1 MTTLDGAH
9 VLVLGATGGLG
20 SAIARELADAGATL
34 TLSAR
39 NVDRLEEL
47 ASSLGDAVKGTA
59 PADLIEPGAAEI
71 VVTQAEASAPLT
83 GVVNAAGVVAFGPV
97 AELDDDTL
105 DDLLLLNLI
114 APIRLVR
121 ACAATLS
128 EGGFILQIS
137 AVVAEMPTAGMAAYS
152 AAKAG
157 LTAFDGAAATEL
169 RRRKIRLIDARPT
182 HTETGLA
189 DRPIAGTAPRLPQ
202 GLDPAVVARRIVA
215 AIVDDERD
223 LASSAFSDAS

>member
-9 VLVLGATGGLG
+9 VLVFGATGGLG
-20 SAIARELADAGATL
+20 SAIARELAEAGARL

-47 ASSLGDAVKGTA
+47 ATSLGEAVNA
-59 PADLIEPGAAEI
+59 MVPADLVEPGAVES
-71 VVTQAEASAPLT
+71 VVAHAGETNPLT

-97 AELDDDTL
+97 ADLDDDTL

-121 ACAATLS
+121 AAAVILTG
-128 EGGFILQIS
+128 GGFILQIS

-157 LTAFDGAAATEL
+157 LTAFDSAAATEL

-215 AIVDDERD
+215 AIVEDERD
-223 LASSAFSDAS
+223 LPSSAFSGAP